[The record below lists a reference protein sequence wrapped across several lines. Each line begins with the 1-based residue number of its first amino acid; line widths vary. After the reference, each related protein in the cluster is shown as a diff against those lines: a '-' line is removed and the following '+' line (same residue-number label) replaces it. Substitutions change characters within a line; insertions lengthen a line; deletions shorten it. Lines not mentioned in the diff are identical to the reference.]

1 MTGDDKQLKHLEM
14 IQEII
19 SRMSRNSF
27 QFKGWAIMIMSALL
41 ALFANSGNPLFI
53 AVSIIPIIIFWIIDS
68 FYLQQERKYVWLYDK
83 VVKYDKTVI
92 SYSMST
98 SKCQDSRCNFWN
110 CFFSKTTAWFYGA
123 STAFLLIAFLLIYTH
138 IVEFTKLNIN

>member
-83 VVKYDKTVI
+83 VVKHDKTVV

-98 SKCQDSRCNFWN
+98 SKCHDSRCNFWN
-110 CFFSKTTAWFYGA
+110 CFFSKTIAWFYGA
-123 STAFLLIAFLLIYTH
+123 STVFLTIAFLLIFKH
-138 IVEFTKLNIN
+138 IVEFTKLNMN